1 MNCFSEFT
9 YSVYADR
16 ELPAAEARQ
25 VETHLETC
33 ARCRALVN
41 TFYAE
46 NRIIGDVLAEAR
58 EELAVLPE
66 LQAASP
72 SRLILGMLGAL
83 AGVIL
88 AFRAMLVGVSEWGLS
103 QLGLLQPF
111 AKALEWLD
119 PSSWAAR
126 LNLMFT
132 GVFFIVNEGASMLP
146 WLLTAVG
153 SVLFVAALVS
163 VSIYVSR
170 RRPAGFHSAAIIG
183 LALALLIV
191 PRASAVEI
199 HKKEPNFSLPAGKT
213 INDTLMIGGDVAS
226 IDGDVNGNVIFGGRH
241 LTIRGHVTGDVICG
255 TQSTEIEGTV
265 DGNVIAGTQWLSV
278 SGKVGGSVY
287 SWSQQFRMMG
297 NSVVGGD
304 LLTFAADTE
313 VGGEVGRD
321 LMTFASNAF
330 LTGKT
335 GHNVI
340 VRGDNLTVASGAK
353 IGGDLT
359 AYLRHPSRAKIES
372 AASVA
377 GKTSIQQ
384 VEQGSGNNDRYT
396 TGRFYFWQLIQLLGA
411 LIVGALL
418 MAMYPG
424 FYGGAKQAVGFTW
437 KPLLRNLG
445 IGFGVLIAAPVAM
458 VLVCITLVGIP
469 VSILTLMVYLAGLYF
484 AKIFLGEMIGEALL
498 QKPSQNTQEALLAL
512 LVGLAVYFVA
522 VNLPFAVGPT
532 LHFVALCVGLGA
544 FGYRLAMPTAAPVHD
559 NV

>member
-9 YSVYADR
+9 YSVYSDR

-25 VETHLETC
+25 VEAHLETC
-33 ARCRALVN
+33 PRCRALVN
-41 TFYAE
+41 TLHAE
-46 NRIIGDVLAEAR
+46 SRIIADVLAEAR

-66 LQAASP
+66 MQAASP
-72 SRLILGMLGAL
+72 SRLILGMLVAL

-103 QLGLLQPF
+103 QLGLLEPF
-111 AKALEWLD
+111 SKAIEWLD
-119 PSSWAAR
+119 PNNMTAR

-153 SVLFVAALVS
+153 SVLFVAALVAA
-163 VSIYVSR
+163 SIYVAR
-170 RRPAGFHSAAIIG
+170 RRPARFHSVAIFGFI
-183 LALALLIV
+183 LALLIV

-199 HKKEPNFSLPAGKT
+199 HKNEPNFTLPAGKT
-213 INDTLMIGGDVAS
+213 INETLMIGGDVAT

-241 LTIRGHVTGDVICG
+241 ITIRGHVKGDVFCG
-255 TQSTEIEGTV
+255 DQSTEIEGTV
-265 DGNVIAGTQWLSV
+265 DGNVIAFSQWTSIT
-278 SGKVGGSVY
+278 GKVGGSVY
-287 SWSQQFRMMG
+287 NWSQT
-297 NSVVGGD
+297 SKVSSSAVIAGD
-304 LLTFAADTE
+304 LLSFAADTE
-313 VGGEVGRD
+313 IGGDVGRD
-321 LMTFASNAF
+321 LLAFSGNTF
-330 LTGKT
+330 LTART
-335 GHNVI
+335 GHDVT
-340 VRGDNLTVASGAK
+340 VRGDSLTVASSAK

-359 AYLRHPSRAKIES
+359 AYLRHPDRAKIENP
-372 AASVA
+372 ASVT

-384 VEQGSGNNDRYT
+384 AERGSMSNNDRFT
-396 TGRFYFWQLIQLLGA
+396 TGNFYFWQLIQLLGA

-418 MAMYPG
+418 MLMYPSL
-424 FYGGAKQAVGFTW
+424 YNGAKRAVGFTW
-437 KPLLRNLG
+437 MPLLRNLG

-469 VSILTLMVYLAGLYF
+469 LSILTLMVYIAGLYF
-484 AKIFLGEMIGEALL
+484 AKIFLGAMIGEAIL
-498 QKPSQNTQEALLAL
+498 QRPSLNTQDSLVAL

-532 LHFVALCVGLGA
+532 LHFIAFCIGLGA
-544 FGYRLAMPTAAPVHD
+544 FGYRLVMPVHD